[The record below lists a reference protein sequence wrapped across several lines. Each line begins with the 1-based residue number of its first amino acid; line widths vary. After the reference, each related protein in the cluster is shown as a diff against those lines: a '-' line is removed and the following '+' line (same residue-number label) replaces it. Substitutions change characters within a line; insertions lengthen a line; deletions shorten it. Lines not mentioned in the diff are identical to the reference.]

1 MADGIEKL
9 CKAGDAA
16 FAPNEAHNVITS
28 EPDTVITDV
37 FSPIRLDHLA
47 NHKQDGYRLE
57 FRKGKKY
64 GTRSSVECHRD
75 TM

>member
-47 NHKQDGYRLE
+47 NHKKE
-57 FRKGKKY
+57 
-64 GTRSSVECHRD
+64 E
-75 TM
+75 